1 MKIRENVSL
10 KALNTFGLD
19 VKARYFCSLH
29 KLSGVRTLM
38 AWQAEHPDLP
48 LLFLGGGSNILFAG
62 DYAGLVVQVRLQ
74 ALEVS
79 GEDKHYHYIRV
90 GAGNNWHELVR
101 WTVEQG
107 YAGLENLSLIPGTV
121 GAAPMQNIGAYG
133 VEFKDLCFEVQC
145 LDWRTGELRDFSL
158 EECQFT
164 YRDSYFKSI
173 EPNRWLI
180 VAVVLRLPKQPTWKT
195 EYAGLSDVLAGQT
208 LSARTI
214 SDAVIA
220 VRQSKL
226 PDPAQ
231 IGNAGS
237 FFKNPTISAEQYAAL
252 KPCYPNMPAWP
263 QAQGVKLSAGWLI
276 DQCGWKGQRDGD
288 AGTYDKHALVL
299 VNHGNAS
306 GAALWQFAQ
315 RIIASVQTKFGVTL
329 EPEPKVVGG

>member
-1 MKIRENVSL
+1 M
-10 KALNTFGLD
+10 T
-19 VKARYFCSLH
+19 
-29 KLSGVRTLM
+29 
-38 AWQAEHPDLP
+38 AWMIYV
-48 LLFLGGGSNILFAG
+48 LLVISILIGGGSYIHYSAVAEEHSKQ
-62 DYAGLVVQVRLQ
+62 YAQQLEYYKELKGKFDSISAQYQTLKAKKEQIRTVEVVK
-74 ALEVS
+74 
-79 GEDKHYHYIRV
+79 EDATCVWVKA
-90 GAGNNWHELVR
+90 GAGVR
-101 WTVEQG
+101 WHALVEYCIHHG
-107 YAGLENLSLIPGTV
+107 YAGIENLALIPGNV

-158 EECQFT
+158 EECQFA

-195 EYAGLSDVLAGQT
+195 EYAGLSDVLARQT

-237 FFKNPTISAEQYAAL
+237 FFKNPTIDAEQYAAL
-252 KPCYPNMPAWP
+252 KTRYPNMPAWP

>member
-1 MKIRENVSL
+1 ML
-10 KALNTFGLD
+10 
-19 VKARYFCSLH
+19 AR
-29 KLSGVRTLM
+29 
-38 AWQAEHPDLP
+38 
-48 LLFLGGGSNILFAG
+48 
-62 DYAGLVVQVRLQ
+62 
-74 ALEVS
+74 
-79 GEDKHYHYIRV
+79 
-90 GAGNNWHELVR
+90 
-101 WTVEQG
+101 
-107 YAGLENLSLIPGTV
+107 
-121 GAAPMQNIGAYG
+121 
-133 VEFKDLCFEVQC
+133 
-145 LDWRTGELRDFSL
+145 
-158 EECQFT
+158 
-164 YRDSYFKSI
+164 
-173 EPNRWLI
+173 
-180 VAVVLRLPKQPTWKT
+180 
-195 EYAGLSDVLAGQT
+195 QT

-237 FFKNPTISAEQYAAL
+237 FFKNPTIDAEQYAAL
-252 KPCYPNMPAWP
+252 KTRYPNMPAWP